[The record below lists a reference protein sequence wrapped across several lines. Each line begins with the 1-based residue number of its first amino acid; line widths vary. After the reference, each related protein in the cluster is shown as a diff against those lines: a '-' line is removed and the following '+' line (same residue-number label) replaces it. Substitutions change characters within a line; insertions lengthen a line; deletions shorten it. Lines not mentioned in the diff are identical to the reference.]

1 VSGPTTDD
9 RRPTPLRYEGRRTT
23 DRFIR
28 LSLASVGGNLL
39 GYAAW
44 RVALAVIPRLW
55 EGRSAGSHPL
65 VLMGLVAVSFV
76 LLAAPPVLIGALTG
90 WAARRWHIWVGL
102 ASGLW
107 AVSLIGRVPADFPL
121 AAGLW
126 YAPTVLVLLSGALGG
141 WSASGL
147 KGEG

>member
-1 VSGPTTDD
+1 MMDD

-23 DRFIR
+23 DRVIR
-28 LSLASVGGNLL
+28 LSLAILGGNLL
-39 GYAAW
+39 GYMAW
-44 RVALAVIPRLW
+44 LVALAAIPRLW

-76 LLAAPPVLIGALTG
+76 LLAAPPVLVGALSG
-90 WAARRWHIWVGL
+90 WVARCWHIWAGL

-107 AVSLIGRVPADFPL
+107 ALSLIGRVPAEFPI

-126 YAPTVLVLLSGALGG
+126 YAPTVLILFSGALGG
-141 WSASGL
+141 WSTSGT
-147 KGEG
+147 KKEG